1 MAHQNFSEGK
11 ILIPSDLCF
20 FGACREEPSKTGLM
34 IPYELID
41 HTADIGLKVNG
52 TTLFDLFENAA
63 LGMFHIIGGK
73 VKSQDSAV
81 LEKSIEVKKTV
92 DAFEELLVSWLSELL
107 YIFNKEKIYFT
118 NFEIASLNNNGII
131 GEAKGF
137 KIDSRQASLYTEIKA
152 VTFHGLKIEED
163 VEGFHCNIIFDV

>member
-1 MAHQNFSEGK
+1 
-11 ILIPSDLCF
+11 
-20 FGACREEPSKTGLM
+20 M

-107 YIFNKEKIYFT
+107 YIFNK
-118 NFEIASLNNNGII
+118 
-131 GEAKGF
+131 
-137 KIDSRQASLYTEIKA
+137 
-152 VTFHGLKIEED
+152 
-163 VEGFHCNIIFDV
+163 